1 MTAQRTSNA
10 DINRAL
16 GRLEGAVDAMAK
28 AAEGTN
34 ANVSALLAHVT
45 DLRADVRALQAQMEP
60 VAEQT
65 QWIKEKRAQGV
76 GFLAA
81 ISIVLMAISSA
92 AGAFGSQVWAAL
104 TGTDA

>member
-1 MTAQRTSNA
+1 MTEPRTSNA

-76 GFLAA
+76 GALA
-81 ISIVLMAISSA
+81 VLSVTFAGLASA
-92 AGAFGSQVWAAL
+92 AGAFGGHIWRAV
-104 TGTDA
+104 TGTEA